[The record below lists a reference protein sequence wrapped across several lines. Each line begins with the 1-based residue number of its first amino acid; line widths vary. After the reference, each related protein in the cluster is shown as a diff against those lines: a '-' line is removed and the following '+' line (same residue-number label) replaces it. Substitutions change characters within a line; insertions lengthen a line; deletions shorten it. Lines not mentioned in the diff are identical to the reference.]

1 MIRHAIAGG
10 FVCLLASSLHAQQ
23 TVSTSCANAILM
35 DAETRSVLLEKDAD
49 ALESPASL
57 AKVMTA
63 EVVFRQIAE
72 GKLRLDDTFE
82 ISEHAW
88 RTGGASAGGSAMF
101 AQLKSRVR
109 VEDLI
114 RGLVIQSGN
123 DAAIALAEGVAGSEE
138 AFARIMTA
146 RAREIGLTQSRFA
159 NPWGKGDPEQKVTAR
174 EMALLSD
181 YIVRTY
187 PDLYKYFGE
196 KEFTWN
202 KIRQMNRNPLL
213 FTDIGADGL
222 KTGNIAESGFGL
234 IGSAVQNGQRLYVVL
249 NNCKSAKDRA
259 EDGRKLLVWGL
270 RSFDKKAIF
279 AAGETIGA
287 AKVFGGDRSEVT
299 LIADKAVTL
308 FTPRGS
314 NEKLTGKVVYD
325 GPIPAPV
332 EKGAKIASLK
342 IWRGASLVY
351 ETPLR
356 AATDVPQGTLSRR
369 ALDAGMEYGTGLVR
383 HYILRK

>member
-1 MIRHAIAGG
+1 
-10 FVCLLASSLHAQQ
+10 
-23 TVSTSCANAILM
+23 M
-35 DAETRSVLLEKDAD
+35 DGETRSVLFEKDAD

-63 EVVFRQIAE
+63 EVVFRQIAT
-72 GKLRLDDTFE
+72 GKLRLDDMFE
-82 ISEHAW
+82 VSEHAW

-101 AQLKSRVR
+101 AQLKSRIR

-123 DAAIALAEGVAGSEE
+123 DAAITLAEGIAGSEE
-138 AFARIMTA
+138 AFARIMTS

-159 NPWGKGDPEQKVTAR
+159 NPWGKGDPDQKVTAR
-174 EMALLSD
+174 EMAVLAEH
-181 YIVRTY
+181 IVRTY
-187 PDLYKYFGE
+187 PDLYRYFGE

-234 IGSAVQNGQRLYVVL
+234 IGSAVQNGQRLFVVL
-249 NNCKSAKDRA
+249 NNCKTAKDRA

-270 RSFDKKAIF
+270 RSFDKKPVF
-279 AAGETIGA
+279 AAGETVGT
-287 AKVFGGDRSEVT
+287 AKVFGGARGDVT
-299 LIADKAVTL
+299 LVADGPVTL

-314 NEKLTGKVVYD
+314 SEKLVGKIVYD
-325 GPIPAPV
+325 GPIPAPI
-332 EKGAKIASLK
+332 EKGTKVASLR

-356 AATDVPQGTLSRR
+356 AETDVALGSLSRR
-369 ALDAGMEYGTGLVR
+369 AMDAVLEYGTGLVR